1 MLAAALLFSC
11 DTKQVF
17 DNYKSVDTVWNKNDI
32 VAFNFTPQDT
42 ITTYNT
48 FVTIRNNNDY
58 RYSNLF
64 LLVAINYPNGKVTKD
79 TLEYK
84 MAKPNGELLG
94 DGFTDVKE
102 SKLWHKEHFLFNESG
117 AYTIEIQHAMRQN
130 GVVKGIENLEGI
142 TDVGFRVELSNK

>member
-1 MLAAALLFSC
+1 LLAAVLLFSC

-117 AYTIEIQHAMRQN
+117 EYTIEIQHAMRQN